1 MTVLDIIKA
10 ALRINGTIAAGDEPE
25 AGDAQDSLS
34 AYNRMVRSMFGTVI
48 GPRVSPKGLTASTTA
63 ISGRIY
69 SVGSQTLTITL
80 PYDPR
85 SGSRVGVADGNAGL
99 ATYPV
104 TIARNGRLLEGSASN
119 ITLNGNGD
127 ARQWFFRG
135 DTANWER
142 ERDLDLTEEPYFPD
156 ELVSRLPWMLAFMLM
171 SEFGAEI
178 RPDVAQMAT
187 EGRQHFNRVYGRNGR
202 SRADAP
208 FGAPVAPN

>member
-10 ALRINGTIAAGDEPE
+10 ALRINGSLAAGDEPSASE
-25 AGDAQDSLS
+25 GQDSLA

-48 GPRVSPKGLTASTTA
+48 GPRVSPGYGTINLTGV
-63 ISGRIY
+63 SGRVYI
-69 SVGSQTLTITL
+69 VGSQTITITL
-80 PYDPR
+80 PYNPR
-85 SGSRVGVADGNAGL
+85 SGARIGIADGNANL

-104 TIARNGRLLEGSASN
+104 TVARNGRLLEGAASN
-119 ITLNGNGD
+119 ITLSTNGTT
-127 ARQWFFRG
+127 RTWFFRG

-142 ERDLDLTEEPYFPD
+142 ERDLDLTDEPYFPD
-156 ELVSRLPWMLAFMLM
+156 ELQARLPWMLAFMLM

-208 FGAPVAPN
+208 FGAPVSPN